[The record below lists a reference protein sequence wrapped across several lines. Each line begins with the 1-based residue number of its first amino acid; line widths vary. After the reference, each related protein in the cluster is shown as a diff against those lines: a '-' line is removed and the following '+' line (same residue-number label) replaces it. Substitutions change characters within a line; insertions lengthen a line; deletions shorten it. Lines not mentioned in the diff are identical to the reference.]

1 MINQRSGGRVIRA
14 IRPALQGKVGQG
26 EERGRRLYPLT
37 VRALRPG
44 KVRMV
49 KEERSLRTRLAA
61 GSKRRI
67 ARRT

>member
-1 MINQRSGGRVIRA
+1 MHAQREV
-14 IRPALQGKVGQG
+14 PDPHPVEQT
-26 EERGRRLYPLT
+26 GRRLNPLT

-44 KVRMV
+44 KLGMV
-49 KEERSLRTRLAA
+49 KGKRSLRTRLAA

>member
-1 MINQRSGGRVIRA
+1 MISQRSGGRVDRA
-14 IRPALQGKVGQG
+14 IRPALQGKAGQS
-26 EERGRRLYPLT
+26 EELGRRLYPLT

-44 KVRMV
+44 KVRML
-49 KEERSLRTRLAA
+49 KEARSLRTRLAA